1 MDVKVIRDK
10 QLLERWIAGKLTPPE
25 ARYFE
30 DLVRKQPGLAEEL
43 GLPEVLRKMM
53 RLLDDTGMEWQ
64 EKAPHFWHNP
74 AVPAALALV
83 AAVAV
88 GVALFFGLGKQHLGT
103 QYDEFRTEAL
113 QGLLNE
119 PIATKTTNVHLTKPG
134 EPGLMTY
141 DIGTRKAPTFAELR
155 PDVRLMSGHL
165 YSAKIQRE
173 DGTFW
178 GRFDNLLR
186 DSNGELRIALNSGGF
201 AAGTYTLEVRQIN
214 LRGDGELVG
223 VARLLVKP
231 GT

>member
-1 MDVKVIRDK
+1 MDAKVIRDK

-30 DLVRKQPGLAEEL
+30 DLIRKQPGLADEL
-43 GLPEVLRKMM
+43 GLPEVLRKLM

-64 EKAPHFWHNP
+64 EKTPHFWHNP
-74 AVPAALALV
+74 MVPAGLALI
-83 AAVAV
+83 AAGAI
-88 GVALFFGLGKQHLGT
+88 GVALFLGLGKQRLGT
-103 QYDEFRTEAL
+103 QYAEFRTDAL

-119 PIATKTTNVHLTKPG
+119 PIATKTTTVHLAKPG
-134 EPGLMTY
+134 EPGLATY

-178 GRFDNLLR
+178 ARFDNLLR
-186 DSNGELRIALNSGGF
+186 DSNGELRIALNSGGL

-214 LRGDGELVG
+214 LRGDGEVVG
-223 VARLLVKP
+223 LARLMVKP
-231 GT
+231 GS

>member
-1 MDVKVIRDK
+1 
-10 QLLERWIAGKLTPPE
+10 
-25 ARYFE
+25 
-30 DLVRKQPGLAEEL
+30 
-43 GLPEVLRKMM
+43 
-53 RLLDDTGMEWQ
+53 
-64 EKAPHFWHNP
+64 
-74 AVPAALALV
+74 
-83 AAVAV
+83 
-88 GVALFFGLGKQHLGT
+88 
-103 QYDEFRTEAL
+103 
-113 QGLLNE
+113 
-119 PIATKTTNVHLTKPG
+119 
-134 EPGLMTY
+134 MTY

>member
-10 QLLERWIAGKLTPPE
+10 QLLERWIVGKLTPPE

-43 GLPEVLRKMM
+43 ALPEVLRKLM

-64 EKAPHFWHNP
+64 EKAPRFWHNP
-74 AVPAALALV
+74 AVPAGLAVV
-83 AAVAV
+83 AAAAV
-88 GVALFFGLGKQHLGT
+88 GIALFIGLGKHRLGA
-103 QYDEFRTEAL
+103 QYDEFRSDAL

-119 PIATKTTNVHLTKPG
+119 PITTKTTNLHLAKPG
-134 EPGLMTY
+134 EPGLATY
-141 DIGTRKAPTFAELR
+141 DIGNRKAPTFAELR
-155 PDVRLMSGHL
+155 PDVRLNSGHL
-165 YSAKIQRE
+165 YSAKIQRD

-186 DSNGELRIALNSGGF
+186 DSNGELRMAVNSGAF

-214 LRGDGELVG
+214 LRGDGEVVG
-223 VARLLVKP
+223 VARLSVKP
-231 GT
+231 GN